1 MKGQNG
7 EASEYV
13 VHGDALKKIVRK
25 SRRRPMAFAF
35 VPTFGDDESM
45 FAVHNKRKPEVI
57 ARKTKLESGQS
68 RIAFGTFMVVGKTMV
83 LTCIREL
90 PSIAKKLKKHMREER
105 IPLNIRVL
113 DMTGRE
119 LEAEIDDTDDGD
131 DPLGPDDD
139 EDDGDDDDHDIPT
152 RSDDRGPVD
161 PVAERIAALRPLVVA
176 AGGMRGDRL
185 RDMLSALI
193 QAKADGTRAETD
205 QILSRLEDEV
215 RSLMNSTARPRTA
228 PPPDRIPD
236 RPRPDPAA
244 AAPAEHDHAPDRTAA
259 LRIARRIADLRRRVE
274 AVDGAAADRLLAALG
289 VAAKAVRA
297 GELDAADD
305 AITRISA
312 ALDRVEA
319 QQAARNA

>member
-13 VHGDALKKIVRK
+13 IHGDALKKIVRK
-25 SRRRPMAFAF
+25 SRRRPMPFAF

-45 FAVHNKRKPEVI
+45 FAVHKKRKPEVI
-57 ARKTKLESGQS
+57 ARRTKLESGQS
-68 RIAFGTFMVVGKTMV
+68 RIAYGTFMVIGKTMV

-113 DMTGRE
+113 DMLGQE
-119 LEAEIDDTDDGD
+119 LEADIDDTDDGD

-139 EDDGDDDDHDIPT
+139 DDDDDDDTAAPARTPHDAVG
-152 RSDDRGPVD
+152 DRI
-161 PVAERIAALRPLVVA
+161 ETLRPAIVA

-193 QAKADGTRAETD
+193 KALADGQRIEAD
-205 QILSRLEDEV
+205 RILSTLEDEV
-215 RSLMNSTARPRTA
+215 RALMNSVDRPQVTPTRAT
-228 PPPDRIPD
+228 PDRIPE
-236 RPRPDPAA
+236 RPRPEPPAPETDP
-244 AAPAEHDHAPDRTAA
+244 PDRANA
-259 LRIARRIADLRRRVE
+259 LRLARRIATLRRRVE
-274 AVDGAAADRLLAALG
+274 ALEGEAASRLLAALG
-289 VAAKAVRA
+289 VAAKAVRS
-297 GELDAADD
+297 GETEAATD
-305 AITRISA
+305 AIARISA

-319 QQAARNA
+319 LQTAGKTRS